1 MLILSLIK
9 MFIND
14 NFQIAA
20 TRKIIQGIVSNNIIS
35 LLFIYACCI
44 DPIKLSLCSC
54 NLFFKKSNIMHYMNQ
69 FSS

>member
-1 MLILSLIK
+1 

-14 NFQIAA
+14 NFQISS
-20 TRKIIQGIVSNNIIS
+20 TRKIIQDMIVSNNIIS

-44 DPIKLSLCSC
+44 DPIKLSICSC
-54 NLFFKKSNIMHYMNQ
+54 NLFFKKSNIMCDMNQ